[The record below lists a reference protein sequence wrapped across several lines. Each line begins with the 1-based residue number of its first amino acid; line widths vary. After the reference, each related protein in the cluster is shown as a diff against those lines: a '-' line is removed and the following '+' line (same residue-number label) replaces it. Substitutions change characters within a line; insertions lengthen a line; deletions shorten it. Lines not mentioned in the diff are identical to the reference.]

1 MMSTEPQ
8 RLPLLQSL
16 YVRRRK
22 IQGRFLPFSHHPPL
36 SQEPPPP
43 WHTLLTS
50 SERAAMGWTCLLST
64 VSAYLMLN
72 NFQK

>member
-1 MMSTEPQ
+1 MMPTEPQ
-8 RLPLLQSL
+8 RLSSPVAQW
-16 YVRRRK
+16 RRLK